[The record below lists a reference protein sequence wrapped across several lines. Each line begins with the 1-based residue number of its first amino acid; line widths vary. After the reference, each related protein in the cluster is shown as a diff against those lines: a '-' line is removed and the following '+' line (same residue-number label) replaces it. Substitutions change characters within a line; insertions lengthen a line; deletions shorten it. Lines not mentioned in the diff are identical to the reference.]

1 MRGNPF
7 LDFHRRGG
15 GRHGES
21 PAGPWQLRM
30 PHTSAGGVR
39 SAVVCA
45 LRGDVNIRT
54 GEHAGPGPG
63 ATEIV
68 AWRSKR
74 LRKAG
79 FDNRLA
85 EQLSRECAADLHALI
100 ELVERGCPPPLAA
113 RILAPLEH
121 ERIGC

>member
-1 MRGNPF
+1 
-7 LDFHRRGG
+7 
-15 GRHGES
+15 
-21 PAGPWQLRM
+21 
-30 PHTSAGGVR
+30 
-39 SAVVCA
+39 VCA
-45 LRGDVNIRT
+45 LREDVNLRT
-54 GEHAGPGPG
+54 GEHAGPSPG

-68 AWRSKR
+68 VWRRKR
-74 LRKAG
+74 LRTAG

-85 EQLSRECAADLHALI
+85 DQLSRECAVDLHALI